1 MNARGLLRLYPRA
14 WRDRYG
20 DEFLALL
27 DDRALGIT
35 EIADIALGALDARLT
50 SSTRMAAMEA
60 SGGSMKV
67 LSKVCARP
75 AEAEVSR
82 SVALISAGLM
92 IGMSL
97 LMSVAGTLVRRS
109 GWPDTGQFLLAMAFP
124 AALMVSLP
132 MLYLR
137 HHSWRVHLA
146 IVGGTLAFLSLITL
160 LAMRI

>member
-1 MNARGLLRLYPRA
+1 
-14 WRDRYG
+14 
-20 DEFLALL
+20 
-27 DDRALGIT
+27 
-35 EIADIALGALDARLT
+35 
-50 SSTRMAAMEA
+50 
-60 SGGSMKV
+60 MKV

-82 SVALISAGLM
+82 SVALLSAGLM

-97 LMSVAGTLVRRS
+97 LMSVAGTLVKRS
-109 GWPDTGQFLLAMAFP
+109 GWPDTGEFLLSMAFP